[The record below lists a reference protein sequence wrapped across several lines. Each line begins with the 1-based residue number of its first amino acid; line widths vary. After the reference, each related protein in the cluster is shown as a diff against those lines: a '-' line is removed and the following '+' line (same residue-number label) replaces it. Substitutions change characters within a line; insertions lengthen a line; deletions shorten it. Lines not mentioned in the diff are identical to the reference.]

1 VTSNEVSAR
10 VAQAEA
16 TEREIDDTR
25 EQYRPVA
32 SHASLLFFTIS
43 ELAAI
48 DPMYQYS
55 LGWFLALF
63 GKAMEEAPKVRMQCG
78 GAQLGRELPVGLFS
92 EQTVPAIGATVLFQM
107 EWFAVVLECLHMH
120 TLGFMQGLWSRR
132 ACSRV
137 DRICC
142 AAN

>member
-1 VTSNEVSAR
+1 MQALANHSFGRGEYAVRRLVCASRYWCCAACLLLQVTSNEVSAR

-32 SHASLLFFTIS
+32 SHASLLFFAIS

-63 GKAMEEAPKVRMQCG
+63 GKAMEEAPKVCW
-78 GAQLGRELPVGLFS
+78 AQEGL
-92 EQTVPAIGATVLFQM
+92 T
-107 EWFAVVLECLHMH
+107 
-120 TLGFMQGLWSRR
+120 
-132 ACSRV
+132 
-137 DRICC
+137 
-142 AAN
+142 

>member
-1 VTSNEVSAR
+1 MCCVQVTSNEVSAR

-32 SHASLLFFTIS
+32 SHASLLFFAIS

-63 GKAMEEAPKVRMQCG
+63 GKAMEEAPKVGSGMAGCARK
-78 GAQLGRELPVGLFS
+78 
-92 EQTVPAIGATVLFQM
+92 PAIGRPVCAGGCAVFSGRLYDTRDVLATTGEPPFCVDVLCRHQP
-107 EWFAVVLECLHMH
+107 L
-120 TLGFMQGLWSRR
+120 
-132 ACSRV
+132 
-137 DRICC
+137 
-142 AAN
+142 

>member
-1 VTSNEVSAR
+1 MRALKFLKTAFPKVHNGGLAYSLDCWCWCTCSQVTSNEVSAR

-32 SHASLLFFTIS
+32 CRASLLFFAIS
-43 ELAAI
+43 ELAAV

-63 GKAMEEAPKVRMQCG
+63 IKAIDEAPKV
-78 GAQLGRELPVGLFS
+78 GLIS
-92 EQTVPAIGATVLFQM
+92 TCHAPALAATL
-107 EWFAVVLECLHMH
+107 LCCLDAERPALSCNK
-120 TLGFMQGLWSRR
+120 TSW
-132 ACSRV
+132 CP
-137 DRICC
+137 
-142 AAN
+142 

>member
-1 VTSNEVSAR
+1 MSAR
-10 VAQAEA
+10 VAQAEE

-32 SHASLLFFTIS
+32 SHASLLFFAIS

-63 GKAMEEAPKVRMQCG
+63 GKAMVEAPKV
-78 GAQLGRELPVGLFS
+78 
-92 EQTVPAIGATVLFQM
+92 
-107 EWFAVVLECLHMH
+107 
-120 TLGFMQGLWSRR
+120 
-132 ACSRV
+132 SRV
-137 DRICC
+137 I
-142 AAN
+142 AGMGV

>member
-1 VTSNEVSAR
+1 M
-10 VAQAEA
+10 AQAEA

-63 GKAMEEAPKVRMQCG
+63 GRAMVEAPKVG
-78 GAQLGRELPVGLFS
+78 GITLPVR
-92 EQTVPAIGATVLFQM
+92 GA
-107 EWFAVVLECLHMH
+107 
-120 TLGFMQGLWSRR
+120 GFMQPAGAVRFGLMLLWGSAYATRLR
-132 ACSRV
+132 PAAAFNQFGG
-137 DRICC
+137 CC
-142 AAN
+142 RCY